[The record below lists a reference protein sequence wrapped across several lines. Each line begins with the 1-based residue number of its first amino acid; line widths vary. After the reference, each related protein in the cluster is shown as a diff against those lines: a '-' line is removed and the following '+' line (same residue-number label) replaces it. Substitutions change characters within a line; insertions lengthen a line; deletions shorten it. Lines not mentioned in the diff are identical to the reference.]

1 MVERVRRRYGCP
13 GCGRRVRTAGRGVW
27 CETCCRHMVP
37 IGPDFPRPADPER
50 ERRIVAHVERV
61 QREMPREGTLDPYDA
76 LSRPAL

>member
-13 GCGRRVRTAGRGVW
+13 GCGRRVRTAGQRGW
-27 CETCCRHMVP
+27 CEECCRYLELV
-37 IGPDFPRPADPER
+37 GQTFPRAADPER
-50 ERRIVAHVERV
+50 EARILAHMERV